1 MSTAD
6 VTVNDILAQLQ
17 AITNIEI
24 VSEFIHQSKF

>member
-1 MSTAD
+1 

-24 VSEFIHQSKF
+24 VSEFIHQSKFWFIS